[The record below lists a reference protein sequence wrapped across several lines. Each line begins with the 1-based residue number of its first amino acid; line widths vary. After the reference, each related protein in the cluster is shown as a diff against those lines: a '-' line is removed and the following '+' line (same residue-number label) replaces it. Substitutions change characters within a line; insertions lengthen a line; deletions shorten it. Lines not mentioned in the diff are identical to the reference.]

1 MTENTKWWKKHYA
14 KNSDKIKKKAKLSYN
29 SMPEDD
35 KEKFLQKLRD
45 RTAQESPEKR
55 VERLR
60 KARER
65 YLKSRN
71 DRLAYQKNYN
81 ELKKTKEMVL
91 ESKVKKLEKKLKQL
105 TLANGDQ

>member
-1 MTENTKWWKKHYA
+1 MTEENTKWWKKHYA

-29 SMPEDD
+29 SMPED
-35 KEKFLQKLRD
+35 
-45 RTAQESPEKR
+45 
-55 VERLR
+55 
-60 KARER
+60 
-65 YLKSRN
+65 LKSRN